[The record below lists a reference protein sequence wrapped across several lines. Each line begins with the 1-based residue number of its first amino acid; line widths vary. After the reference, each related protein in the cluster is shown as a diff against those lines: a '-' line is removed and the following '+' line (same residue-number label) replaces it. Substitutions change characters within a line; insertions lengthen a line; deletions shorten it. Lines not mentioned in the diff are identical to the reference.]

1 MAIEPSSGAFIEA
14 KAERKEP
21 IGVRQ
26 ADKIYTFCRSPDM
39 NRFDED
45 TNSTFELKKETTFK
59 SPLQHCVAMQS
70 DDDSCDRLDT
80 EDGQFFDAVE
90 SPILPESCS
99 SVYDSAVDSAAAQ
112 FAQCSM
118 KLKELPE
125 ISSDENSLSS
135 GVTANLK
142 CKQLEL
148 EALFL
153 KNKELSVRREI
164 LQKEKAA
171 VLKESEAL
179 DKQIAEMKI
188 VVADYE
194 TAFEA
199 QQVMKSWKKCV
210 RSLRNDLQ
218 IAENAIS
225 NLQKVYDRLRKSV
238 DQMRQNELL
247 LNSAIDDCRSK
258 YRESEER
265 FVQFTAY
272 ANNEI
277 EEAEKKAKEETAMKE
292 ATLLEL
298 RMKCKFLQLQME
310 TLEKT
315 RHRKNEEIREL
326 TLICNSLLKNTSL
339 EE

>member
-1 MAIEPSSGAFIEA
+1 
-14 KAERKEP
+14 
-21 IGVRQ
+21 
-26 ADKIYTFCRSPDM
+26 
-39 NRFDED
+39 
-45 TNSTFELKKETTFK
+45 
-59 SPLQHCVAMQS
+59 MQS

-118 KLKELPE
+118 KLKEFPE

-135 GVTANLK
+135 G
-142 CKQLEL
+142 
-148 EALFL
+148 
-153 KNKELSVRREI
+153 NKELSVRREI

-171 VLKESEAL
+171 VLKENEAL

-199 QQVMKSWKKCV
+199 QQENEFLISDEKLEEV
-210 RSLRNDLQ
+210 RAERNE

-265 FVQFTAY
+265 FVQFTVY

-277 EEAEKKAKEETAMKE
+277 EE
-292 ATLLEL
+292 
-298 RMKCKFLQLQME
+298 
-310 TLEKT
+310 
-315 RHRKNEEIREL
+315 
-326 TLICNSLLKNTSL
+326 
-339 EE
+339 

>member
-1 MAIEPSSGAFIEA
+1 
-14 KAERKEP
+14 
-21 IGVRQ
+21 
-26 ADKIYTFCRSPDM
+26 
-39 NRFDED
+39 
-45 TNSTFELKKETTFK
+45 
-59 SPLQHCVAMQS
+59 MQS

-99 SVYDSAVDSAAAQ
+99 SVYDSTLDFAAVQ
-112 FAQCSM
+112 FARCSM
-118 KLKELPE
+118 KLMEFPE

-135 GVTANLK
+135 GVT
-142 CKQLEL
+142 
-148 EALFL
+148 
-153 KNKELSVRREI
+153 NKELSVRREI

-171 VLKESEAL
+171 VLKENEAL

-199 QQVMKSWKKCV
+199 QQENEFLISDEKLDEV
-210 RSLRNDLQ
+210 RAERNELRNDLQ

-315 RHRKNEEIREL
+315 RQRKNEEIREL
-326 TLICNSLLKNTSL
+326 TLICDSLLKNTSL

>member
-14 KAERKEP
+14 KADRKEP
-21 IGVRQ
+21 IGL
-26 ADKIYTFCRSPDM
+26 DCIGIYFITVY
-39 NRFDED
+39 
-45 TNSTFELKKETTFK
+45 K
-59 SPLQHCVAMQS
+59 SNKNKVTILIVHCVAMQS

-118 KLKELPE
+118 KLKEFPE

-142 CKQLEL
+142 L
-148 EALFL
+148 
-153 KNKELSVRREI
+153 RREI

-171 VLKESEAL
+171 VLKENEAL

-199 QQVMKSWKKCV
+199 QQENEFLISDEKLEEV
-210 RSLRNDLQ
+210 RAERNELRNDLQ